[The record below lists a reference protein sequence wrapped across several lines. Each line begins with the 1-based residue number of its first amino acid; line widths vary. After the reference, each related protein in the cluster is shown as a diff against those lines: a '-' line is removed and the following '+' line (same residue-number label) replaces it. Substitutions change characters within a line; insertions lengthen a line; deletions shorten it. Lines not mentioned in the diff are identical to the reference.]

1 MSTNHL
7 DELFRESWQIFADR
21 LSSSPRGEPFTLTG
35 EERNM
40 LLIRLRQSVD
50 MAIVV
55 DAMAETLRA
64 TLIEWRETPE
74 EIPIE
79 ISTKKKGK
87 KLSAER

>member
-1 MSTNHL
+1 
-7 DELFRESWQIFADR
+7 
-21 LSSSPRGEPFTLTG
+21 
-35 EERNM
+35 M